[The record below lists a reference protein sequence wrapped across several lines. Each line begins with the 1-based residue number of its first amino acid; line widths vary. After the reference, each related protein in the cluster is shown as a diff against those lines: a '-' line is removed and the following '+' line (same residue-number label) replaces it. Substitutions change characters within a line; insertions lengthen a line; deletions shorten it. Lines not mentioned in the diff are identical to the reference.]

1 MFRMKQFR
9 LEEKSPN
16 TDKVVS
22 SRLRENVKFSNSKMN
37 SQVRKISE
45 NAYSGSELNFS
56 ATELWCQHLKRRFRA
71 TFSDIMQRI
80 QRARSERLP
89 KKTVEPHRSNIGSV
103 KTSQKQL
110 MREF

>member
-45 NAYSGSELNFS
+45 NA
-56 ATELWCQHLKRRFRA
+56 
-71 TFSDIMQRI
+71 
-80 QRARSERLP
+80 
-89 KKTVEPHRSNIGSV
+89 
-103 KTSQKQL
+103 
-110 MREF
+110 